1 MSAGYDIYCTTLS
14 QEGRIYQLEYA
25 EKAVE
30 SGSTSMG
37 IVFSDG
43 VILLSEKIRQSKAI
57 VYGSNPTIYPIA
69 PNIEI
74 AICGLIPD
82 GRNIISRAKLEAS
95 SYLKTYGIEISGQI
109 LTERL
114 AIYVHAHTC
123 HWSIRPFGCCV
134 LIASYDKDNKYH
146 LFMLENSGNFYEY
159 FSCAHGKGRQFVK
172 AEVEKDNF
180 SIRNKNVK
188 DGLDDA
194 LKIIIKS
201 YEGEKETEYDV
212 GIISVGSNN
221 NHSVIDHNIIATEVN
236 KLKDEVKNEKMDI
249 EKEK

>member
-30 SGSTSMG
+30 AGSTCMG
-37 IVFSDG
+37 IIFSDG
-43 VILLSEKIRQSKAI
+43 VVLLSEKIRQSKAI

-114 AIYVHAHTC
+114 SIYVHAHTC
-123 HWSIRPFGCCV
+123 HWSVRPFGCCV
-134 LIASYDKDNKYH
+134 LISSFDKDGKYH
-146 LFMLENSGNFYEY
+146 LFMLENSGNFFEY

-180 SIRNKNVK
+180 KIRNLNVS
-188 DGLDDA
+188 DGLEQA

-201 YEGEKETEYDV
+201 YEGEKETEYDI
-212 GIISVGSNN
+212 GIISNESNGK
-221 NHSVIDHNIIATEVN
+221 SFLVDKEIVKEKVERI
-236 KLKDEVKNEKMDI
+236 KKEVKEEKSKMDVD
-249 EKEK
+249 K